1 MKRIW
6 KALISAAVRFDAN
19 DGWAH
24 SSHIALSLLMA
35 LFPFCIF
42 SLTLAGQLSAGL
54 NTGDLVELV
63 FGAWP
68 EQVSE
73 PIEREI
79 VAVLAASDT
88 TNLTLSGLLTIFFA
102 SNGVDAIRAA
112 ITDAYREMDPRPFW
126 KTRMLCIIFV
136 ICGGVLLTIAGVLI
150 VAVPLYF
157 QFVEASSP
165 NLFAQVFSSN
175 AVRYTI
181 TVALLIT
188 LLIAC
193 HLWLPGVKRPLH
205 AVMPGVS
212 LTILMWAICAQGFSF
227 YMKNFASYSVT
238 YAGLAGVMAALV
250 FMYLMAA
257 LFIFGAEF
265 NGLLWS
271 EEEET

>member
-1 MKRIW
+1 MERIW
-6 KALISAAVRFDAN
+6 KTFISAAVRFDAN

-35 LFPFCIF
+35 IFPFCIF

-63 FGAWP
+63 LGTWP

-88 TNLTLSGLLTIFFA
+88 TKLTLSGLLTIFFA

-112 ITDAYREMDPRPFW
+112 ITDAYRESDPRPFW

-136 ICGGVLLTIAGVLI
+136 LCGGVLLTIAGALT

-157 QFVEASSP
+157 QFVEASAPS
-165 NLFAQVFSSN
+165 LYAQVFSSN
-175 AVRYTI
+175 AVRFTI
-181 TVALLIT
+181 TVALLIF

-193 HLWLPGVKRPLH
+193 HLWLPGVKRPLLV
-205 AVMPGVS
+205 VMPGVS
-212 LTILMWAICAQGFSF
+212 MTLLMWAICAQGFSF

-250 FMYLMAA
+250 FMYVMAA

-265 NGLLWS
+265 NGLLLS